1 VGSNFIL
8 KLDPRSLPSGYRLT
22 TENPKV
28 VRLTRGKLTKINF
41 GASISRVIRLDVTDT
56 VFTQGGLSVSPEL
69 KAAVEKLVAVLDQE
83 PSIVRLQYHLGSE
96 GKAIASRRL
105 KLIEDYIAGQWQQ
118 QSGRYKLPI
127 ETRLVHQDKKASN

>member
-1 VGSNFIL
+1 M
-8 KLDPRSLPSGYRLT
+8 T

-28 VRLTRGKLTKINF
+28 VRLTRGKLSKVNF
-41 GASISRVIRLDVTDT
+41 GATISRVIRLDLTDT
-56 VFTQGGLSVSPEL
+56 VFTAGGLSVSPKL
-69 KAAVEKLVAVLDQE
+69 KAAVGKLMGILDEEQ
-83 PSIVRLQYHLGSE
+83 STVRLQYHIGRE

-105 KLIEDYIAGQWQQ
+105 KLIEDYIASAWQQ